1 MSLKE
6 SDRLIIVELELEKA
20 DQNVGSDGS
29 ASASQIMG
37 LGC

>member
-20 DQNVGSDGS
+20 DKTLAQMEVQV
-29 ASASQIMG
+29 QIMG

>member
-20 DQNVGSDGS
+20 DQTLAQMEVQV
-29 ASASQIMG
+29 QIME